1 MESLQGNK
9 NIVSDKRNTKVCK
22 DIIKGKCVRS
32 DCLFAHTEED
42 FVPIKCSFERC
53 RYFGRN
59 DQRCSFYHESQ
70 ETKEEYMERMQ
81 IHLPSKIT
89 IERELLKKR
98 IESLDKK
105 KFEEIS
111 QKRTDAF
118 TKLTNREEIAKT
130 LVKSKLCNNFKL
142 QGRCDRA
149 VCTFAHG
156 LEELIPPKCAFDD
169 TCKYFLGLKQGY
181 CDHIHPSET
190 REKFFSR
197 MGYDNIPERK
207 EIKTVLEEI
216 LPVVESVEE
225 TSKEES
231 VKEISTPT
239 SEGAVFRLPKDLEL
253 IKQTVEMV
261 FNGGITK
268 FTIEM
273 I

>member
-1 MESLQGNK
+1 MEAIQVNK
-9 NIVSDKRNTKVCK
+9 NSVSDKRNTKVCK
-22 DIIKGKCVRS
+22 DIVSRGKCFRP
-32 DCLFAHTEED
+32 CFFAHTEED
-42 FVPIKCSFERC
+42 FAPIKCSFEKC
-53 RYFGRN
+53 RYFGQN
-59 DQRCSFYHESQ
+59 DQRCSFYHELQ
-70 ETKEEYMERMQ
+70 ETKGEYMERMG
-81 IHLPSKIT
+81 INLPSKIT

-98 IESLDKK
+98 IETLDKK

-111 QKRTDAF
+111 HKRTDAF

-142 QGRCDRA
+142 QGKCDRS

-156 LEELIPPKCAFDD
+156 LDELVPPKCAFDD

-181 CDHIHPSET
+181 CDHIHPVES
-190 REKFFSR
+190 REQFFGR
-197 MGYDNIPERK
+197 MGYDNIPKHR
-207 EIKTVLEEI
+207 EINPVLEEI
-216 LPVVESVEE
+216 LPVVEEIK
-225 TSKEES
+225 KEEPVAVVS
-231 VKEISTPT
+231 PVS

-261 FNGGITK
+261 FRGGITK